1 VKSPFEFGSTVS
13 DDSFTNRH
21 LERKRLLVN
30 LTSGINTILISPRRW
45 GKSSL
50 VEKVAKDISTK
61 DKKIKL
67 VFIDLFSI
75 SSEEAFLEL
84 YARSIIKASSSKA
97 EDWIQTTKA
106 AFKKLIPK
114 IILNTDLGD
123 ISLEIDKQ
131 EIKKHRDEIL
141 NLAEVIGV
149 QKGVQFIVCVD
160 EFQNIVHY
168 DKDQS
173 FEKAMRSYWQRHKN
187 VSYCLYGSK
196 RHMISDI
203 FNDSSRAFYKF
214 GDIIFLSKI
223 ERTEWVDFIVKRFN
237 QTKKDISTSQADKI
251 ANLANDHSWYVQ
263 QIAHTVWLMTDNKVR
278 ERIIEEAFLSTLYSQ
293 RPFFQQT
300 IENLSP
306 TQINLLKAIYQNEY
320 QLTSVSVMN
329 KYALGTPNNV
339 TKNLQKMIQE
349 DIIDKSLDKYE
360 FMDPVF
366 WALFGKE
373 MPLG

>member
-237 QTKKDISTSQADKI
+237 QTKKDFSTSQADKI
-251 ANLANDHSWYVQ
+251 ANLAHDHSWYVQ